1 MHRVLISSPHIGSY
15 SAMLLLG
22 FIFGWWLARRRAK
35 QEGMAPRHID
45 NLALIIPIVSLF
57 GARLFSWWF
66 YFPPGYSFWTAMTM
80 GGGGMVFYGGLIF
93 GIACVFAYA
102 VVTRL
107 SLRELFDVFAPS
119 AALGLAFGRVGC
131 FMAGCCWGDLCVDR
145 DAVHIHGSQLQYQV
159 NTVPAISGA
168 RFPLA
173 VTFPR
178 EAGAYEQH
186 SKLGLLPASATRSL
200 PVHPVQLYEA
210 ALALALAIYLHRSSR
225 GRKWSGEIG
234 LKLIIG
240 YAIIRFGIEF
250 LRADNSPIYFGMTLS
265 QVISLLL
272 AAAGFALLGLRV
284 RFPFLALPQSPM
296 TRT

>member
-1 MHRVLISSPHIGSY
+1 MHRVLVSSPHIGSY
-15 SAMLLLG
+15 SALLLLG
-22 FIFGWWLARRRAK
+22 FVFGWWMARRRAK
-35 QEGMAPRHID
+35 RQGVEPRHVD
-45 NLALIIPIVSLF
+45 NLALLVVVTSLF

-93 GIACVFAYA
+93 GLICLFAYTA
-102 VVTRL
+102 VARI

-145 DAVHIHGSQLQYQV
+145 DVVHLYNPQLQYQLC
-159 NTVPAISGA
+159 TVPAISGA

-186 SKLGLLPASATRSL
+186 SKLGLVSAQATRSL

-210 ALALALAIYLHRSSR
+210 ALALALAIYLHRGFR
-225 GRKWSGEIG
+225 QRKWPGEIG
-234 LKLIIG
+234 IKLIVG

-250 LRADNSPIYFGMTLS
+250 LRADNSPVYFGMTLS

-272 AAAGFALLGLRV
+272 AAACVVFLRWNARV
-284 RFPFLALPQSPM
+284 PSLALRGPM
-296 TRT
+296 LKV

>member
-15 SAMLLLG
+15 SALLLLG
-22 FIFGWWLARRRAK
+22 FVFGWWLARQRAK
-35 QEGMAPRHID
+35 QEGVQPRHID
-45 NLALIIPIVSLF
+45 NLTLLIAVVSLF

-93 GIACVFAYA
+93 GFVCLVAYA
-102 VVTRL
+102 AFARL

-131 FMAGCCWGDLCVDR
+131 FMAGCCWGDLCVAR
-145 DAVHIHGSQLQYQV
+145 DDIHFHNSQLQYQV

-168 RFPLA
+168 HFPLA

-186 SKLGLLPASATRSL
+186 LKLGWLPASAIRSL

-210 ALALALAIYLHRSSR
+210 ALALALAIYLHRSFR
-225 GRKWSGEIG
+225 DRKWPGEIG
-234 LKLIIG
+234 IKLILG
-240 YAIIRFGIEF
+240 YALIRFGIEF
-250 LRADNSPIYFGMTLS
+250 LRADNSPIYFGLTLS

-272 AAAGFALLGLRV
+272 AAICLAFLRLRV
-284 RFPFLALPQSPM
+284 RVPAVMLPESPM
-296 TRT
+296 TKA

>member
-1 MHRVLISSPHIGSY
+1 MHRVLLSSPHIGSY
-15 SAMLLLG
+15 SAMMLLG
-22 FIFGWWLARRRAK
+22 FLFGWWLARWRAK
-35 QEGMAPRHID
+35 RQGMAPHHID
-45 NLALIIPIVSLF
+45 NLALLIAVVSLF

-66 YFPPGYSFWTAMTM
+66 YFPPGYSFWMAMTM

-93 GIACVFAYA
+93 GLLCLFAYTA
-102 VVTRL
+102 VTRI

-145 DAVHIHGSQLQYQV
+145 DAVHLHNPQLQYQLR
-159 NTVPAISGA
+159 TVPAISGA

-178 EAGAYEQH
+178 EAGAFEQH
-186 SKLGLLPASATRSL
+186 SALGLVPAQATRSL

-210 ALALALAIYLHRSSR
+210 ALALALAIYLHRSFR
-225 GRKWSGEIG
+225 NRKWPGEIG
-234 LKLIIG
+234 IKLIVG

-250 LRADNSPIYFGMTLS
+250 LRADNSPIYWGLTLS
-265 QVISLLL
+265 QLISLLL
-272 AAAGFALLGLRV
+272 AAACVVFLRWNAKV
-284 RFPFLALPQSPM
+284 PGLALRSPM
-296 TRT
+296 LKV